1 MKNFYILNGQSNPHL
16 GKQVTAILHW
26 SQVEILFKKFADD
39 ELFLKINTNTAHKT
53 VFIFQTLSK
62 PANDNLIELLLM
74 ADALRNQNTR
84 KIIACIPYLG
94 YSRQD
99 RLTEVGTPISAK
111 LIAQLIRSAGIQK
124 VITLDLHS
132 PNLID
137 FFEIPVLNISP
148 IALFAQYIKEHIADK
163 NLVVV
168 SPDLGGIERS
178 KALATA
184 LNTDLIIIEKERL
197 GPGVSQV
204 RNIVGDVR
212 GKTCILIDDIIDS
225 GGTLCN
231 AAQSLKE
238 KGAEEIHA
246 FITHAVLSGNALEK
260 IEQSHLQSIVITDSI
275 HHTNLCH
282 KIKVISIASL
292 MANTIENLNLD

>member
-1 MKNFYILNGQSNPHL
+1 MTKQPYILIGQSNPTL
-16 GKQVTAILHW
+16 GNQVADILHW
-26 SQVEILFKKFADD
+26 PQVEILFKKFADD
-39 ELFLKINTNTAHKT
+39 ELFLKLNTDTIQQS

-74 ADALRNQNTR
+74 ADALKNQGTQN
-84 KIIACIPYLG
+84 IIACIPYLG

-111 LIAQLIRSAGIQK
+111 LIAQLISSAGIQQ

-137 FFEIPVLNISP
+137 FFPIPVLNLSP
-148 IALFAQYIKEHIADK
+148 IGLFAEYIQHHIPLKD
-163 NLVVV
+163 LIVV
-168 SPDLGGIERS
+168 SPDLGGVERS
-178 KALATA
+178 KALANI
-184 LNTDLIIIEKERL
+184 LGTDLIVIEKERL
-197 GPGVSQV
+197 GPGLSQV
-204 RNIVGDVR
+204 RNIVGNVQ
-212 GKTCILIDDIIDS
+212 GKTCVLMDDIIDS

-238 KGAEEIHA
+238 KGAQEIHA

-260 IEQSHLQSIVITDSI
+260 IENSALQSMVITDSI
-275 HHTNLCH
+275 HHAHLCP
-282 KIKVISIASL
+282 KIKVVSIGALLADS
-292 MANTIENLNLD
+292 MR